1 MIFDDKSQRLKSFS
15 VSIFI
20 SKSRN
25 LQQVM
30 HLTKKIKLL
39 LIDDH
44 QLFNDG
50 LKSLLSSETDI
61 EIVGQVFEA
70 KNVLFEIQKTAPDLL
85 FLDINL
91 PDQNGIELAKE
102 IQKAFPQVKIIFLT
116 MYADSQIYKEAI
128 KIGVDGYILKNSS
141 KSELLAGIQA
151 VMGNKNYFDS
161 KINGINEPE
170 KKDDLSKKFA
180 LTAREIEI
188 IKLIKEGFDS
198 YQIADKVNL
207 SYLTIKT
214 HRRNIHFKL
223 GTTSTP
229 ELIKFANENGF

>member
-1 MIFDDKSQRLKSFS
+1 MSLT
-15 VSIFI
+15 
-20 SKSRN
+20 SK
-25 LQQVM
+25 
-30 HLTKKIKLL
+30 TKLL

-50 LKSLLSSETDI
+50 LKSLLSSESNL
-61 EIVGQVFEA
+61 EIVEQVFEA
-70 KNVLFEIQKTAPDLL
+70 KNVLLEIHKTAPDLL

-102 IQKAFPQVKIIFLT
+102 IQKAFPKVKIILLT
-116 MYADSQIYKEAI
+116 MYSDTQIYKEAL

-141 KSELLAGIQA
+141 KQELLKGIEA
-151 VMGNKNYFDS
+151 VMNGKNYFDA
-161 KINGINEPE
+161 KINIGTE
-170 KKDDLSKKFA
+170 FA
-180 LTAREIEI
+180 LTEREREI
-188 IKLIKEGFDS
+188 IKLIREGFDS

-223 GTTSTP
+223 GTSTTP
-229 ELIKFANENGF
+229 ELIKFANENGI

>member
-1 MIFDDKSQRLKSFS
+1 MSLT
-15 VSIFI
+15 
-20 SKSRN
+20 SK
-25 LQQVM
+25 
-30 HLTKKIKLL
+30 TKLL

-50 LKSLLSSETDI
+50 LKSLLSSESNL
-61 EIVGQVFEA
+61 EIVEQVFEA
-70 KNVLFEIQKTAPDLL
+70 KNVLLEIHKTAPDLL

-102 IQKAFPQVKIIFLT
+102 IQKAFPKVKIILLT
-116 MYADSQIYKEAI
+116 MYSDTQIYKEAL

-141 KSELLAGIQA
+141 KQELLKGIEA
-151 VMGNKNYFDS
+151 VMNGKNYFDA
-161 KINGINEPE
+161 KINIGTEPE
-170 KKDDLSKKFA
+170 KRDDLAKKFA
-180 LTAREIEI
+180 LTEREREI
-188 IKLIKEGFDS
+188 IKLIREGFDS

-223 GTTSTP
+223 GTSTTP
-229 ELIKFANENGF
+229 ELIKFANENGI